1 MITSMPK
8 TDKRA
13 YWMWL
18 QRAFSYGS
26 SKPKSICNR
35 FDSIEEFY
43 EGGIACWSRM
53 SFISE
58 GDVTSLSGYSLE
70 QAEITLEYCEK
81 MGYKVITP
89 ECEDY
94 PELLWNIPDPPAVL
108 YMRGDLPDLDKGLP
122 VAIVGSRKTSD
133 IMIKEAEKLS
143 YEMSKSGANIISG
156 GAVGVDTAAHRG
168 AMMGG
173 TPTIAVLGC
182 GLDYPYLMENELL
195 RQKIVSKGG
204 ALITEY
210 PPNMGVQK
218 GTFQTRNRI
227 ISGLSKGVLIV
238 SAAKKSG
245 TMITARRATE
255 QNRDIFAV
263 PGSPLIPTS
272 EGPNSL
278 IKDGAVPVTNGY
290 DIIEYYGNVGVHKP
304 AQTESGQISF
314 KDEVK
319 SVLPSYISK
328 EGKMIFGTL
337 EPQPKHIS
345 EISFVTGL
353 RPSQILTAVTEL
365 ELCGIIQSYSGQRYS
380 LKEK

>member
-1 MITSMPK
+1 MVITMPK

-53 SFISE
+53 SFVSE
-58 GDVTSLSGYSLE
+58 GDVTSLSGYRLE

-81 MGYKVITP
+81 MGYKVLTP
-89 ECEDY
+89 ECDDY

-108 YMRGDLPDLDKGLP
+108 YMRGDLPDIDNGLP

-143 YEMSKSGANIISG
+143 YELSKSGANIISG

-238 SAAKKSG
+238 SATKKSG

-272 EGPNSL
+272 EGPNGL
-278 IKDGAVPVTNGY
+278 IKDGAVPVTSGY
-290 DIIEYYGNVGVHKP
+290 DIIEYYGSFLKP
-304 AQTESGQISF
+304 ARAEPVQMRFQE
-314 KDEVK
+314 DVK
-319 SVLPSYISK
+319 SVLPPYISK
-328 EGKMIFGTL
+328 EGKMIFDTL
-337 EPQPKHIS
+337 DTQPKHIS

-365 ELCGIIQSYSGQRYS
+365 ELCGIIESYSGQRYS
-380 LKEK
+380 HKEK